1 MSVNTTPL
9 LKIVRKSDVLQRVPF
24 SRATLHRKINDG
36 TFPPSIPLGA
46 NSVGFLSHEVD
57 AIIAAMAL
65 GKDLQQI
72 VSHLIEQRQSL
83 FDNSLYALA
92 A

>member
-46 NSVGFLSHEVD
+46 
-57 AIIAAMAL
+57 
-65 GKDLQQI
+65 
-72 VSHLIEQRQSL
+72 
-83 FDNSLYALA
+83 
-92 A
+92 